1 MLLDF
6 QMPRKNGL
14 QVLDEVKEMFSERN
28 SELFA
33 TGSTLVEPKFIFLTS
48 YCSLQ
53 FQAHLK
59 KKGVTE
65 IYEKPLSQS

>member
-14 QVLDEVKEMFSERN
+14 QVLDEVKEMFRERN
-28 SELFA
+28 SELVS

-53 FQAHLK
+53 F
-59 KKGVTE
+59 
-65 IYEKPLSQS
+65 